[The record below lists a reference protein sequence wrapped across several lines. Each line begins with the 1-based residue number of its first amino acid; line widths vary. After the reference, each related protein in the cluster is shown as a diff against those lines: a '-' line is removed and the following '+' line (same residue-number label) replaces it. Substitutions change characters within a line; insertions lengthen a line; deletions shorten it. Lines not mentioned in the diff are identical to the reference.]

1 MQVLWKYGNE
11 AINNTSKAQ
20 KKRRRKTRRR
30 KNKWV
35 SIYKD
40 KFKAITV
47 SDHRYFSQ

>member
-1 MQVLWKYGNE
+1 MEIWKRSNKQYKQSAE
-11 AINNTSKAQ
+11 EKAKKDSK
-20 KKRRRKTRRR
+20 K